1 MTSDRVSIDRVTVPQ
16 NPLEGGVWLNEPPSW
31 RLEDGIP
38 EVATGQDTDFW
49 RVTHYGFVRDNGHFY
64 HHTLLE
70 QDSFV
75 AELRFSGEY
84 QRLYDQAGLMLR
96 LDDQNWIKA
105 GIEYTDGKQ
114 HLSVVVTRERSDWSV
129 LVLEDAPEWVWL
141 RLIRRDTAVHVHYS
155 LDGQHYTMLRL
166 AYLPDA
172 ARVQVGPMCCS
183 PQGQGFRAWFA
194 DFKVGPLEGFELHP

>member
-1 MTSDRVSIDRVTVPQ
+1 
-16 NPLEGGVWLNEPPSW
+16 VWLHEPPNW
-31 RLEDGIP
+31 RLEDGVL
-38 EVATGQDTDFW
+38 EVTTGQDTDFW

-75 AELRFSGEY
+75 AELRFSGHY
-84 QRLYDQAGLMLR
+84 QHLYDQAGLMLR

-129 LVLEDAPEWVWL
+129 MPLEDPPEWVWL
-141 RLIRRDTAVHVHYS
+141 RLIRQDTAVHVQYS
-155 LDGQHYTMLRL
+155 LDGQRYTLLRL

-172 ARVQVGPMCCS
+172 ARVQLGPMCCS
-183 PQGQGFRAWFA
+183 PQGQGFRVRFA
-194 DFKVGPLEGFELHP
+194 DFKVGPLEGFELHSADSVSSADGAG